1 MTEESTSSSF
11 NNVPTNP
18 FLLTFDTPHSAI
30 PFNEIKLEHYLP
42 AFKEAIHIH
51 ESEIDAIV
59 ENKDVPTFQNT
70 IEALEHSGYLLSLVT
85 NTFFNLNSAETSDD
99 MQQLAEKVS
108 PMLTDHSNNISLN
121 TRLFERVKHVFTQK
135 DHLELV
141 AEQQTLLQKTY
152 DSFADNGANL
162 SDTDKITY
170 RDLTEKLDTASL
182 TFDRNILKEINDYAL
197 IITDKH
203 LLTGLSDDYL
213 EAAATKAS
221 AKGQKGWLLDLTGPS
236 YVPAMKFLNNRE
248 LRQQLYMAFCTKG
261 IHNDANDNQEI
272 IRSIVSHRMQLAQL
286 LGYKTYAE
294 YVLKDRM
301 AETSDNVYK
310 LLNELLNAYKPVAY
324 TEVEAV
330 QKYAKSLG
338 FTEQLQP
345 WDWAY
350 YAEKLKDQ
358 TFTFNE
364 DSLRPYFELTNVISG
379 VFGLATK
386 LYGITFKENATIP
399 VYHPEVKTFEVFD
412 HSGQYLALLYTDFFP
427 RKGKRPGAWM
437 TEFKGQWK
445 EGENNH
451 RPHVSLVMNF
461 TRPTKTKP
469 ALLSF
474 DEVKTFLHE
483 FGHALHG
490 IFSNTMYLSLSGT
503 SVSRD
508 FVECPSQFME
518 NYAGEKEFLD
528 DFAFHYQ
535 TKEVIPL
542 EMIRKIKDAENY
554 NVGYQ
559 CVRQL
564 NFGFIDMAWHM
575 LEKSFSNNVI
585 EFEKHAE
592 KQTQLLPSIE
602 NTCISSAFGHIFS
615 GGYAAGYYSYKWA
628 EVLAADS
635 FIAFQSVGI
644 FNQDVAN
651 SFRNNILSNGGSEK
665 PMILYKRFR
674 GQEPSIN
681 ALLVANG
688 ITAHNLK

>member
-1 MTEESTSSSF
+1 MTEKSTLSSYNSIS
-11 NNVPTNP
+11 NNP
-18 FLLTFDTPHSAI
+18 FLHPFDTPHAAI

-42 AFKEAIHIH
+42 SFQEAIRIH

-59 ENKDVPTFQNT
+59 GNKDVPTFQNT
-70 IEALEHSGYLLSLVT
+70 IEALENSGRLLSLVT
-85 NTFFNLNSAETSDD
+85 NTFFNLNSAETTDE
-99 MQQLAEKVS
+99 MQQLAEEIS

-121 TRLFERVKHVFTQK
+121 AQLFERVKQVFIQK
-135 DHLELV
+135 DYLELV

-162 SDTDKITY
+162 NDTDKITY
-170 RDLTEKLDTASL
+170 RNLTEKLDTASL
-182 TFDRNILKEINDYAL
+182 TFDRNILKEVNDYSL
-197 IITDKH
+197 IISDKQR
-203 LLTGLSDDYL
+203 LTGLSDDYL
-213 EAAATKAS
+213 EAAAAKAS
-221 AKGQKGWLLDLTGPS
+221 AKGQNGWLLDLTAPS
-236 YVPAMKFLNNRE
+236 YVPAMKFLDNRE

-272 IRSIVSHRMQLAQL
+272 IRSIVNNRLQLAQL
-286 LGYKTYAE
+286 LGHKTYAE

-310 LLNELLNAYKPVAY
+310 LLNELLTAYKPVADK
-324 TEVEAV
+324 EIEAV
-330 QKYAKSLG
+330 QKYAASLG
-338 FTEQLQP
+338 FTEQLKP

-364 DSLRPYFELTNVISG
+364 DSLRPYFELNNVITG

-386 LYGITFKENATIP
+386 LYGITFKENTNIP

-412 HSGQYLALLYTDFFP
+412 QDGQYLALLYTDFFP
-427 RKGKRPGAWM
+427 RQGKRPGAWM

-445 EGENNH
+445 DGEDNH
-451 RPHVSLVMNF
+451 RPHISLVMNF

-490 IFSNTMYLSLSGT
+490 IFSNTIYLSLSGT
-503 SVSRD
+503 SVYRD

-518 NYAGEKEFLD
+518 NYAVEKEFLD
-528 DFAFHYQ
+528 DFAFQYQ
-535 TKEVIPL
+535 TKELIPF
-542 EMIRKIKDAENY
+542 EMIQKIKNAENY
-554 NVGYQ
+554 NIGYQ
-559 CVRQL
+559 CIRQL

-575 LEKSFSNNVI
+575 LEKDFSTNVI
-585 EFEKHAE
+585 EFEKQAE
-592 KQTQLLPSIE
+592 KQTQLLPSLE

-635 FIAFQSVGI
+635 FAAFQNAGI

-665 PMILYKRFR
+665 PMTLYKRFR
-674 GQEPSIN
+674 GQDPSIN
-681 ALLVANG
+681 ALLIANG
-688 ITAHNLK
+688 ITLHTTK

>member
-1 MTEESTSSSF
+1 MTEESTLSSF
-11 NNVPTNP
+11 NSTSNNP
-18 FLLTFDTPHSAI
+18 FLQPFDTPHSAI
-30 PFNEIKLEHYLP
+30 PFNKIKLEHYLP
-42 AFKEAIHIH
+42 AFQEAIRIH

-59 ENKDVPTFQNT
+59 GNKDVPTFQNT
-70 IEALEHSGYLLSLVT
+70 IEALENSGRLLSLVT
-85 NTFFNLNSAETSDD
+85 NTFFNLNSAETKDD
-99 MQQLAEKVS
+99 MQQLAEEIS

-121 TRLFERVKHVFTQK
+121 AQLFERVKHVFSLK
-135 DHLELV
+135 DTFELV

-162 SDTDKITY
+162 NDADKVTY
-170 RDLTEKLDTASL
+170 RNLTEKLDTASL
-182 TFDRNILKEINDYAL
+182 AFDRNILKEVNDYSL
-197 IITDKH
+197 IITDKQ

-213 EAAATKAS
+213 EAAAAKAT
-221 AKGQKGWLLDLTGPS
+221 AKRQNGWLLDLTAPS
-236 YVPAMKFLNNRE
+236 YLPAMKFLDNRE

-272 IRSIVSHRMQLAQL
+272 IRSIVNNRLQLAQL
-286 LGYKTYAE
+286 LGHKTYAE

-310 LLNELLNAYKPVAY
+310 LLNELLAAYKPVAY
-324 TEVEAV
+324 NEIEAV
-330 QKYAKSLG
+330 QEHAKNIG
-338 FTEQLQP
+338 FSEQLQP

-358 TFTFNE
+358 TFAFNE
-364 DSLRPYFELTNVISG
+364 DSLRPYFELNNVITG

-386 LYGITFKENATIP
+386 LYGITFKENANIP

-412 HSGQYLALLYTDFFP
+412 QDGQYLALLYTDFFP
-427 RKGKRPGAWM
+427 RQGKRPGAWM

-445 EGENNH
+445 DREDNH

-503 SVSRD
+503 SVYRD

-518 NYAGEKEFLD
+518 NYAVEKEFLD

-535 TKEVIPL
+535 TKELIPF
-542 EMIRKIKDAENY
+542 EMIQKIKDAENY

-575 LEKSFSNNVI
+575 LEKELSANVI

-592 KQTQLLPSIE
+592 IPTQLLPSIE

-628 EVLAADS
+628 EVLAADT
-635 FIAFQSVGI
+635 FAAFQSAGI
-644 FNQDVAN
+644 FNQDIAN
-651 SFRNNILSNGGSEK
+651 SFRNNILSKGGSEK
-665 PMILYKRFR
+665 SMSLYKQFR

-688 ITAHNLK
+688 IVVHNQK

>member
-1 MTEESTSSSF
+1 MTEESTQSSL
-11 NNVPTNP
+11 NNVPRNP
-18 FLLTFDTPHSAI
+18 FLHPFDTPHAAI
-30 PFNEIKLEHYLP
+30 PFNKIKLEHYVP
-42 AFKEAIHIH
+42 AFKEAIRIH
-51 ESEIDAIV
+51 ESEIDDIV
-59 ENKDVPTFQNT
+59 ENKEVPTFQNT
-70 IEALEHSGYLLSLVT
+70 IEALENSGRLLSLVT
-85 NTFFNLNSAETSDD
+85 NTFFNLNSAETTDE
-99 MQQLAEKVS
+99 MQQLAEEIS
-108 PMLTDHSNNISLN
+108 PMLTEHSNNISLN
-121 TRLFERVKHVFTQK
+121 TRLFDRVKHVFTQK
-135 DHLELV
+135 DNLELV

-182 TFDRNILKEINDYAL
+182 TFDRNILKEVNDYTL

-213 EAAATKAS
+213 ETAAAKAS
-221 AKGQKGWLLDLTGPS
+221 AKGQNGWLFDLTAPS

-272 IRSIVSHRMQLAQL
+272 MRSIVNNRLQLAQL
-286 LGYKTYAE
+286 LGYKTYAA

-310 LLNELLNAYKPVAY
+310 LLNELLAAYKPVADK
-324 TEVEAV
+324 EIEAV
-330 QKYAKSLG
+330 QEYAKSLG

-364 DSLRPYFELTNVISG
+364 DSLRPYFELNNVITG

-386 LYGITFKENATIP
+386 LYGITFKENADIP

-412 HSGQYLALLYTDFFP
+412 HNGQYLALLYTDFFP

-445 EGENNH
+445 EGEYNH
-451 RPHVSLVMNF
+451 RPHICLVMNF

-490 IFSNTMYLSLSGT
+490 IFSNTMYLSHSGT
-503 SVSRD
+503 SVHRD

-518 NYAGEKEFLD
+518 NYAIEKEFLD
-528 DFAFHYQ
+528 DFGFHYQ
-535 TKEVIPL
+535 TKELIPS
-542 EMIRKIKDAENY
+542 EMIRKIKNAENY

-575 LEKSFSNNVI
+575 LEKDFSTNVI
-585 EFEKHAE
+585 EFEKQAE
-592 KQTQLLPSIE
+592 KQTQLLPSLE
-602 NTCISSAFGHIFS
+602 NTCISTAFGHIFS

-635 FIAFQSVGI
+635 FAAFQNAGI

-665 PMILYKRFR
+665 PMTLYKRFR

-688 ITAHNLK
+688 MTAHTPK